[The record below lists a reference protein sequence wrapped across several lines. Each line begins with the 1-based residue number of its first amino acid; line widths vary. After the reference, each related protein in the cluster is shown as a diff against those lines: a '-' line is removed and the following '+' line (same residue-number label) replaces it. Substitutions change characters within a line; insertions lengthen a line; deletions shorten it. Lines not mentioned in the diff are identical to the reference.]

1 MKESILAW
9 FTFRTEIQLD
19 ENLESEDEDAEKITF
34 KVVHIKVLTMHITNQ
49 KLVLWYIYIE
59 ADLQKNFIEFS

>member
-34 KVVHIKVLTMHITNQ
+34 KVVHIKVLTMHITN
-49 KLVLWYIYIE
+49 
-59 ADLQKNFIEFS
+59 